1 MHLQVALDRLDLDRA
16 AELAAQVR
24 GHADWI
30 EVGTSLIKHYGMRSV
45 TEVVAAGQQRIKE
58 ADEARAQAVSDVRRS
73 WHAAME
79 KLWHEKW
86 MRVSGMPEPDLDAPP
101 ATPEESRRAVQ
112 EALLA
117 LVDAVSKQRGSLLPR
132 RRKSPAVPDTGYE
145 QA

>member
-1 MHLQVALDRLDLDRA
+1 MSERNPASARYRELTDLANSA
-16 AELAAQVR
+16 AERQRRAENER
-24 GHADWI
+24 AD
-30 EVGTSLIKHYGMRSV
+30 ELTK
-45 TEVVAAGQQRIKE
+45 VVAAGQQRIKE

-117 LVDAVSKQRGSLLPR
+117 LVDSVSKQRGSLLPR
-132 RRKSPAVPDTGYE
+132 RRKSSAVPDRDDDG
-145 QA
+145 A